1 MKIAAHLGVKDEV
14 ELIEKTIS
22 HLRAIGVDL
31 IIAVDSYSTD
41 GTADILEAYRSDDDF
56 WFVQMSD
63 LEPDGPDKL
72 WLRKNLELVQEADAD
87 WVIFLDADEHWIP
100 ASGSLRDCS
109 ALNDSDVL
117 SVDRFNIA
125 LGPHGPMMPDELIP
139 QRYEELLLF
148 VEPIPDFRAH
158 LQANPDTPWIRG
170 VPVPKVMVRPERI
183 CAVSDGMHDVIAV
196 DNVSLRRTKPGDLL
210 ITHLP
215 FTTRT
220 RFKRKVDNARKVIA
234 AHDEY
239 LGKHLAWH
247 WRHWLTLAEQG
258 RIDEEFDR
266 QALSAEAIA
275 ELRASG
281 VIRSAAEI
289 FAERTRQAGSGA

>member
-1 MKIAAHLGVKDEV
+1 MRIAAHLGVKDEV
-14 ELIEKTIS
+14 ELIEKTIA

-41 GTADILEAYRSDDDF
+41 GTEDILAACRSADDF

-72 WLRKNLELVQEADAD
+72 WLRKNLELVQQARVD
-87 WVIFLDADEHWIP
+87 WVIFLDADEYWIP
-100 ASGSLRDCS
+100 ASGSLKECS
-109 ALNDSDVL
+109 ALDRSDLL

-125 LGPHGPMMPDELIP
+125 LGARGPMMPDELVP
-139 QRYEELLLF
+139 QRNEELLLF
-148 VEPIPDFRAH
+148 VEPIPEFRAH
-158 LQANPDTPWIRG
+158 LQANPDMPWIRG
-170 VPVPKVMVRPERI
+170 VPVPKVMVRPDRI
-183 CAVSDGMHDVIAV
+183 RALSDGMHDAVAV
-196 DNVSLRRTKPGDLL
+196 DDVPLRRTTAADLL
-210 ITHLP
+210 IAHLP
-215 FTTRT
+215 FTTRA

-247 WRHWLTLAEQG
+247 WRHWLALAEQG

-266 QALSAEAIA
+266 QKLDAKALAAH
-275 ELRASG
+275 RASG
-281 VIRSAAEI
+281 VIRSAAEV
-289 FAERTRQAGSGA
+289 FAERARAG